1 MSEISVANCISDLLF
16 EQNQLV
22 LPGLGLFRT
31 SHKASNIDQ
40 IQGVVEPPSKE
51 ITFNKNITAD
61 DGVLNNFIQKKYQ
74 VASAQSTDTITNFVN
89 DLKDKM
95 KRKEIVTIPDVG
107 RLYLDF
113 EKNLQFLPE
122 RVNYNKDSFGLP
134 SLNFSPEL
142 KAKPAIVQNT
152 PTQSTQK
159 VVAEPTP
166 TPPVTKSHNEIP
178 ETVIPASPNYSA
190 SSTDTESPFFRFIS
204 KALPFILGLG
214 ILVIAIFGFFMYN
227 DSKSAQFNDK
237 LAELEDGGKI
247 NTKPNYDK
255 NTKSVYEDEDEKAI
269 MDKTNEGVER
279 NDDDYEDDYDER
291 MSSET
296 DNPTTAP
303 GTKTGI
309 IIVGGF
315 SSERNADKLVKQIQT
330 KGYSAY
336 TDLSRGLTRVGVE
349 FGFRSIDEL
358 YDMHKQLKREF
369 NDGAW
374 ILQPVQD

>member
-1 MSEISVANCISDLLF
+1 MSDISVANCISDLLF
-16 EQNQLV
+16 ERNQLV

-31 SHKASNIDQ
+31 SHKESNIDQ

-51 ITFNKNITAD
+51 ITFNGNITAD
-61 DGVLNNFIQKKYQ
+61 DGILTNFIQKKYQ
-74 VASAQSTDTITNFVN
+74 VSSDDTKTAINHFVN
-89 DLKDKM
+89 DLKEKM
-95 KRKEIVTIPDVG
+95 SRKEIVTIPDVG

-134 SLNFSPEL
+134 SLNFSPTLQPKPAVAPQSAIKSE
-142 KAKPAIVQNT
+142 AKPTFVENANSNIANKDV
-152 PTQSTQK
+152 
-159 VVAEPTP
+159 
-166 TPPVTKSHNEIP
+166 P
-178 ETVIPASPNYSA
+178 ETVIPASPGYTTA
-190 SSTDTESPFFRFIS
+190 STDEESSFFRFVS

-214 ILVIAIFGFFMYN
+214 ILVVAFFGFAFYK
-227 DSKSAQFNDK
+227 DSKSTQFNDK

-247 NTKPNYDK
+247 NTKPNYDEDA
-255 NTKSVYEDEDEKAI
+255 KSYYEDEDEKAI
-269 MDKTNEGVER
+269 MDKTNEGVESDE
-279 NDDDYEDDYDER
+279 NDDDL
-291 MSSET
+291 MNSET
-296 DNPTTAP
+296 DNPTVAP

-315 SSERNADKLVKQIQT
+315 SSEKNADKLVRQIQS

-349 FGFRSIDEL
+349 FGFRSLNEL

-369 NDGAW
+369 NESVW
-374 ILQPVQD
+374 ILRPAQD

>member
-1 MSEISVANCISDLLF
+1 MSDISVANCISDLLF
-16 EQNQLV
+16 ERNQLV

-31 SHKASNIDQ
+31 SHKSSNIDQ

-51 ITFNKNITAD
+51 ITFNRNITAD
-61 DGVLNNFIQKKYQ
+61 DGILNNFIQNKYKVSSDQ
-74 VASAQSTDTITNFVN
+74 SSATINLFVN
-89 DLKDKM
+89 NLNDKM
-95 KRKEIVTIPDVG
+95 SRKEIVTIPDVG

-134 SLNFSPEL
+134 SLNFSPAL
-142 KAKPAIVQNT
+142 QAKPATVQNSINQSNQRPTTNQTAT
-152 PTQSTQK
+152 P
-159 VVAEPTP
+159 VVESKTE
-166 TPPVTKSHNEIP
+166 VP
-178 ETVIPASPNYSA
+178 ETVIPASPTYSA
-190 SSTDTESPFFRFIS
+190 ASSDGEGAFFRFVS

-214 ILVIAIFGFFMYN
+214 ILVIAIFGFFFYN
-227 DSKSAQFNDK
+227 DSKSDQFNNK
-237 LAELEDGGKI
+237 LAELEDEGKI
-247 NTKPNYDK
+247 NTKPNYDQD
-255 NTKSVYEDEDEKAI
+255 TKSFYEDEEEKAI
-269 MDKTNEGVER
+269 MDKTNEGVEK
-279 NDDDYEDDYDER
+279 NDDDEDEDR

-296 DNPTTAP
+296 DNPTLAP

-358 YDMHKQLKREF
+358 FDMHKQLKREF

-374 ILQPVQD
+374 ILQPAQD